1 MTIET
6 LIRPATHAVAGTDAA
21 GVTWYC
27 TGRAGDAWVSRD
39 PKEAF
44 VGWYESG
51 AALKAERL
59 NAIKPL
65 HGITFKAIPGSAL

>member
-27 TGRAGDAWVSRD
+27 TGRAGEAWVSRD
-39 PKEAF
+39 PKDAF

-51 AALKAERL
+51 ATMKAERL
-59 NAIKPL
+59 NASKAL
-65 HGITFKAIPGSAL
+65 HGITFKAIEWSAL